1 VTVIIL
7 AAGKGKRMRSV
18 GPKVLA
24 PLLGRPMI
32 CHIMTTVQRFSPE
45 SILVVVNPEGREA
58 VEEVLG
64 EEGIRYV
71 NQAEARGTA
80 DAVKL
85 CKDYVQTRR
94 AIVLCGDVPLIR
106 AETLSDMIALHQS
119 HGAAVTLLS
128 TEVPD
133 PSGYGRV
140 IRNGDSSVRGII
152 EHKDASSTERKIRE
166 INSGTYVFE
175 SKLLFDLLDKV
186 EPSPATGE
194 YYLTDIVAMLVK
206 GGKRVEALKIEDQT
220 EIMGVND
227 TLALKKIEDIYRHRL
242 LEKWSKAG
250 AVVSHPQVLWADIDV
265 ELSPGSRVIGRAVL
279 RGNTSVG
286 PGSSVGPYVS
296 LEDTVVEGN
305 NRIKGSRS
313 RKSS

>member
-1 VTVIIL
+1 
-7 AAGKGKRMRSV
+7 
-18 GPKVLA
+18 
-24 PLLGRPMI
+24 
-32 CHIMTTVQRFSPE
+32 
-45 SILVVVNPEGREA
+45 
-58 VEEVLG
+58 
-64 EEGIRYV
+64 
-71 NQAEARGTA
+71 
-80 DAVKL
+80 
-85 CKDYVQTRR
+85 
-94 AIVLCGDVPLIR
+94 
-106 AETLSDMIALHQS
+106 
-119 HGAAVTLLS
+119 
-128 TEVPD
+128 
-133 PSGYGRV
+133 
-140 IRNGDSSVRGII
+140 
-152 EHKDASSTERKIRE
+152 
-166 INSGTYVFE
+166 
-175 SKLLFDLLDKV
+175 
-186 EPSPATGE
+186 
-194 YYLTDIVAMLVK
+194 MLVK